1 MPRSPDDRLAEIEAR
16 LRREDPR
23 LARTLARGLPRRS
36 REGRRRWLR
45 LLPAV
50 ALALL
55 GLGIAL
61 PHGLLIA
68 TGLVL
73 AGVAGELLAPGP
85 DTPPGGTS
93 RFPRR

>member
-23 LARTLARGLPRRS
+23 FADALASGLPRRP
-36 REGRRRWLR
+36 RDRRRRWLW
-45 LLPAV
+45 LLLVA
-50 ALALL
+50 ALAVF
-55 GLGIAL
+55 GAGIVL

-85 DTPPGGTS
+85 DPP
-93 RFPRR
+93 PRRTSWPRR